1 MYLDIPFSLNVQRY
15 RYIEKLQLSVPVYL
29 IRFRPGG
36 YIVSTL
42 CIARVEHVEES
53 VPSTLI
59 EGARLVQS
67 CRQMLKEYHTRAQR
81 KMFKDKIN
89 NIVKLSPAV
98 LDFIYKE
105 LALDTSVANHPA
117 TQERLRLI
125 SLGNTGLIADLRHL
139 NPGRP
144 GNKYDTFF
152 GVMRD
157 IVEDITAA
165 DELRHG
171 EAHFSEF
178 LSLEDIMLKTKERCT
193 DPDTLIPSKSLVRL
207 QFAPRNPYCHTAL
220 NFTSKIAVQYKV
232 QQRQLR
238 ASHVD
243 AHFCNAQFKYLKL
256 RVIEQRDKAVLLC
269 CDDKAKV
276 PFGEPGK
283 AVSTAV
289 RGKKSIVPTSSKLVA
304 MDHDMNKGSLTPSV
318 VLQCK
323 VPESTDKSF
332 VRGNVYTAVN
342 DSVLQSAS
350 PFRHAAFT
358 VKILSSQES
367 KYPILRKYTDGGT
380 DQRSK
385 LESVLAAYICLFREL
400 NLDILIH
407 VRCAPGHSWTN
418 PAERIMSI
426 LNI

>member
-1 MYLDIPFSLNVQRY
+1 MNSNAAWKSFAEELKMLADCLEAYSQYLEKKKETVQANQNQLHPVRTIAADATIEYRGAARGTVNEMYLILDRKVSAAGILEPIVFDEKMYLDLPFSSNVQRY

-29 IRFRPGG
+29 IRFSPGG
-36 YIVSTL
+36 SIVSTL

-53 VPSTLI
+53 LPNTLI

-67 CRQMLKEYHTRAQR
+67 CRPLLKEYHTRAQR
-81 KMFKDKIN
+81 KMFKDKMN

-105 LALDTSVANHPA
+105 LALDASVANHPA

-125 SLGNTGLIADLRHL
+125 SLGNTVLIADLRHL

-165 DELRHG
+165 DERRHG
-171 EAHFSEF
+171 EAH
-178 LSLEDIMLKTKERCT
+178 LSLEDLMLKTQERCT

-207 QFAPRNPYCHTAL
+207 QFASRNPYCHTAL

-256 RVIEQRDKAVLLC
+256 RAIEQKDKAGTSLLRRQGEGPLWGTGQSCFHC
-269 CDDKAKV
+269 CQRKEV
-276 PFGEPGK
+276 H
-283 AVSTAV
+283 
-289 RGKKSIVPTSSKLVA
+289 SSDLEQISRY
-304 MDHDMNKGSLTPSV
+304 GS
-318 VLQCK
+318 
-323 VPESTDKSF
+323 
-332 VRGNVYTAVN
+332 
-342 DSVLQSAS
+342 
-350 PFRHAAFT
+350 
-358 VKILSSQES
+358 
-367 KYPILRKYTDGGT
+367 
-380 DQRSK
+380 
-385 LESVLAAYICLFREL
+385 
-400 NLDILIH
+400 
-407 VRCAPGHSWTN
+407 
-418 PAERIMSI
+418 
-426 LNI
+426 